1 MYLGRIVEVAEARQL
16 YRRPLHPY
24 TKALISAV
32 PIPDPKV
39 ERERAR
45 RILLA
50 GDVPS
55 PIHPPAGCPFHPRCP
70 EAIDRCRVEAPRAA
84 ADRRRGARPP
94 GRVPPGRAGGP
105 DLIVSVRRRAVA

>member
-1 MYLGRIVEVAEARQL
+1 M
-16 YRRPLHPY
+16 HPY

-39 ERERAR
+39 ERTRR

-70 EAIDRCRVEAPRAA
+70 EAIDRCRVEAPLLVQIGGGERGRLAA
-84 ADRRRGARPP
+84 CHLVETATA
-94 GRVPPGRAGGP
+94 A
-105 DLIVSVRRRAVA
+105 